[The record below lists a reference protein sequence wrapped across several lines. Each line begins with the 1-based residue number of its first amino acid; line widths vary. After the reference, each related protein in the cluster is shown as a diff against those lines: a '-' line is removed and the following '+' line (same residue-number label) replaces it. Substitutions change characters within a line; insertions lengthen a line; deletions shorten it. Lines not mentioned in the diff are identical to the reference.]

1 MIILRATS
9 SCLTTLGGAV
19 LAVVLAYCLASVFNP
34 DMQAHA
40 EPHPFT
46 IRDLTAVQRV
56 GDLSVSPNGQ
66 LAAFTVRKWVRW
78 SRTRTPHTTRH
89 TSELLLISAFSCPHA
104 YVKEWHEHDDEPAHA

>member
-1 MIILRATS
+1 MMIVLRAPS

-40 EPHPFT
+40 AEPHPFS
-46 IRDLTAVQRV
+46 IRDLTAVQRA

-66 LAAFTVRKWVRW
+66 LAAFTVRKWVRR
-78 SRTRTPHTTRH
+78 SRTRPPHTHTTARH
-89 TSELLLISAFSCPHA
+89 TPELLPDILR
-104 YVKEWHEHDDEPAHA
+104 VKEWHEHDEEPAQA